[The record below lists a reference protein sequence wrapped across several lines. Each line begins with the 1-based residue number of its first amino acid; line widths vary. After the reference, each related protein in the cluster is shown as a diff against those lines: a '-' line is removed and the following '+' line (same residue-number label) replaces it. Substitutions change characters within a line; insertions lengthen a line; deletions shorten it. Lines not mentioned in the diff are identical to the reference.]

1 MVYSGLHNLT
11 KLYGKACDP
20 SAVEE
25 AVENE
30 SSLGYLLFWSN
41 PAISLRECAT
51 ADTLATMMNSR
62 IGAYIDHQQTPYPD
76 Y

>member
-11 KLYGKACDP
+11 KLYGKAFVP
-20 SAVEE
+20 SALEE
-25 AVENE
+25 AVKKKAGVEW
-30 SSLGYLLFWSN
+30 LILWSN

-62 IGAYIDHQQTPYPD
+62 I
-76 Y
+76 